1 MSLCSSGIRSNPR
14 MRFGPSCRSPEVCE
28 RAVIRFLPF
37 PVGRFSEREWRAAYR
52 FSLDEADAAREAAW
66 NAAVTAD
73 QAEHVGISEVD
84 LAYLSLVS
92 ADLAERVEAFRRDSL
107 ANHDVPLDDVGLAE
121 RREKEWEELRAHLRR
136 GL

>member
-1 MSLCSSGIRSNPR
+1 M
-14 MRFGPSCRSPEVCE
+14 
-28 RAVIRFLPF
+28 RFLPF
-37 PVGRFSEREWRAAYR
+37 PVGRFSESEWRAAYR
-52 FSLDEADAAREAAW
+52 FSLDEVDAAREAAW

-73 QAEHVGISEVD
+73 QAEHAGISEVD

-107 ANHDVPLDDVGLAE
+107 ANHDVRLDDVGLAE